1 MSVIE
6 TSTSLNAEPLPNL
19 YGEDLCL
26 WANHNAALL
35 RERRFDALDIEHL
48 IEELT
53 DMSKSDQ
60 RALYS
65 HLKNLLM
72 HLLKWQFQDNIQ
84 IKSWQYPVVNAR
96 LEIKDL
102 LKDSPSLH
110 PRMVAEFVNIY
121 NDAKLLA
128 SVETGLAIDTFPA
141 TNPYSLEQ
149 VLDSN
154 WLPNASN

>member
-1 MSVIE
+1 MSI
-6 TSTSLNAEPLPNL
+6 TSQDKTITDKQTAFL
-19 YGEDLCL
+19 YSQDLCL
-26 WANHNAALL
+26 WADHNATLL
-35 RERRFDALDIEHL
+35 RERRFDGLDIENL

-72 HLLKWQFQDNIQ
+72 HLLKWQFQATIQ
-84 IKSWQYPVVNAR
+84 SKSWQYSIVNAR

-110 PRMVAEFVNIY
+110 PRMMAEYANIY

-128 SVETGLAIDTFPA
+128 SIETGIAIGTFPVA
-141 TNPYSLEQ
+141 NPYTIEQ
-149 VLDSN
+149 ALDAS
-154 WLPNASN
+154 WLPV

>member
-1 MSVIE
+1 MSAIA
-6 TSTSLNAEPLPNL
+6 LNRKLSVEPMPNL
-19 YGEDLCL
+19 YAQDLCL
-26 WANHNAALL
+26 WADHNASLL
-35 RERRFDALDIEHL
+35 RERRFEGLDIEHL

-72 HLLKWQFQDNIQ
+72 HLLKWQFQATIQ
-84 IKSWQYPVVNAR
+84 SKSWQYSIVNAR

-110 PRMVAEFVNIY
+110 PRMMAEYANIY

-128 SVETGLAIDTFPA
+128 SIETGIAIGTFPVA
-141 TNPYSLEQ
+141 NPYTIEQ
-149 VLDSN
+149 ALDAS
-154 WLPNASN
+154 WLPV